1 MDGDAPSMGSA
12 TLQTVAFARIRHGWR
27 TAIAAV
33 ERGLEAERDQVAL
46 WLPVAVGGGIAAWF
60 VLPDAWEWSAFLL
73 LAAAIALAGRCLP
86 GTRLGRVLTVGGLA
100 AGLGCA
106 LVWASAERA
115 AAPVLHRPLVASLL
129 VRVDQV
135 QPLAARNA
143 IRVVATPIGAP
154 AMPFRLRLTIAEAD
168 APARLAAGDRLRLRA
183 RLVPPQAAPVP
194 GAYDFARV
202 AWFQRVGATGRA
214 LAPVERVGVGVE
226 GPGLRERLSAHIRAR
241 LAGGEGAI
249 AAALATGDQGAM
261 PDADADAM
269 RRSGLAHLLSVSG
282 LHITAVV
289 GFAMLLVLR
298 VLALSPRL
306 ALRWP
311 LLLIAA
317 GAGAVAGIGYTLLT
331 GAEVPT
337 IRSCV
342 AALLVLAALAM
353 GREALTLRLVAAGA
367 LVILLLWPESLI
379 GASFQLS
386 FAAVTALVAFH
397 ERPAVKALLARRDEG
412 FAAGTSRMLLG
423 ALLTGLVVEL
433 ALAPIALFHFHRAG
447 LYGALANIVAIPLT
461 TFVIMPLEA
470 LALLFDVA
478 GLGAPLWWAA
488 GKALALLLWISHAV
502 AAAPG
507 AVAMLPTMARGAFAL
522 IVGGGLWMVLW
533 KSRLAWWGAI
543 PLAAG
548 AAMALATPVPDLL
561 VTGDGRHAAVRDGG
575 TVRLLRPRTGG
586 YIRDLLAESA
596 GLDGPPGLI
605 DDLPGVR
612 CGPDSCMAELMR
624 DGRRWRI
631 LATRSGY
638 FLPFAPLVRA
648 CAAADIVI
656 SDRRLPAACRPR
668 WLKIDRTF
676 LAHNGGVAV
685 TLATERVETVAALAG
700 AHPWAG
706 R

>member
-1 MDGDAPSMGSA
+1 MGSA
-12 TLQTVAFARIRHGWR
+12 THQTVAFARIRRGWW

-33 ERGLEAERDQVAL
+33 ERRLEVERDQLAL

-60 VLPDAWEWSAFLL
+60 VLPDAWGWAAFLL
-73 LAAAIALAGRCLP
+73 LVAAIAMAGRCLP
-86 GTRLGRVLTVGGLA
+86 GTRLGLALTAGGLA

-115 AAPVLHRPLVASLL
+115 AAPVLRRPVVASLL

-135 QPLAARNA
+135 QPLAARDA
-143 IRVVATPIGAP
+143 VRVVATPIGAP
-154 AMPFRLRLTIAEAD
+154 AMPFRLRLTIAQAD

-202 AWFQRVGATGRA
+202 AWFQRIGATGRA
-214 LAPVERVGVGVE
+214 FAPVERVGLGAE
-226 GPGLRERLSAHIRAR
+226 GPGLRERLSGHIRAQ
-241 LAGGEGAI
+241 LSGGEGAI

-261 PDADADAM
+261 PDPDAEAM

-289 GFAMLLVLR
+289 GFAMVLVLR
-298 VLALSPRL
+298 LLALSPRL

-342 AALLVLAALAM
+342 AALLVLTALAI
-353 GREALTLRLVAAGA
+353 GRDALTLRLVAAGA
-367 LVILLLWPESLI
+367 LIVLLLWPESLV

-386 FAAVTALVAFH
+386 FAAVTALIAFH
-397 ERPAVKALLARRDEG
+397 ERPAIKAFLARREEG
-412 FAAGTSRMLLG
+412 GVARCGRILLG

-470 LALLFDVA
+470 LALLFDV
-478 GLGAPLWWAA
+478 GGMGAPLWWAA
-488 GKALALLLWISHAV
+488 GKALALLLWIAHTVAV
-502 AAAPG
+502 APG
-507 AVAMLPTMARGAFAL
+507 AVAMLPTMARGTFAL
-522 IVGGGLWMVLW
+522 MIGGGLWMVLW

-548 AAMALATPVPDLL
+548 TAIALATPVPDLL

-575 TVRLLRPRTGG
+575 TVGLLRPRAGG

-596 GLDGPPGLI
+596 GLDGVPGLI
-605 DDLPGVR
+605 DDLQGAR
-612 CGPDSCMAELMR
+612 CGPDACIAELVR
-624 DGRRWRI
+624 GGRRWRI
-631 LATRSGY
+631 MATRSGY
-638 FLPFAPLVRA
+638 FLPFEPLVRA
-648 CAAADIVI
+648 CATVDIAI
-656 SDRRLPAACRPR
+656 SERRLPAACRPR

-676 LAHNGGVAV
+676 LGKNGGVAI
-685 TLATERVETVAALAG
+685 TLATGRVETVAALAG
-700 AHPWAG
+700 AHPWA
-706 R
+706 RR